1 MNGHP
6 DELAIA
12 AQLLGPRVRAD
23 VPIANLTTYR
33 VGGNAALMF
42 HVESLADLWH
52 VSMVL
57 TQCEIPVTVI
67 GRGSNVLV
75 SDDGFA
81 GLVLTLGDFANEV
94 SIPEERG
101 APGSVASVRF
111 GGGVALPVA
120 SRQSVAHGLTG
131 FEWAVGVPGSVGGA
145 VRMNAGG
152 HGSDMASNLSSVRL
166 FHLRKGIDCHV
177 PALDLGL
184 RFRGS
189 ALTDDHIV
197 LSADL
202 HLSWAGS
209 IEEGESRIAEIVR
222 WRREHQP
229 GGQNAGSVFVNP
241 DPGKVSVGEL
251 VDQLGLRGLRIGSAS
266 ISEKH
271 ANFIQ
276 ADEDGKAIDVVRL
289 MAEVKSRV
297 REAHGYELRS
307 EIRLLGFRLTGD
319 ERLDALLTSEA
330 DTDVATIRLEQA
342 IDRESVGT
350 RDQSIPV
357 EALESRLTGS
367 LSQSGVDPL
376 ALAELEEVFLGDQTG
391 EVTVQSNDDASGH
404 EQGASVVESIPP
416 ADQDVHESAS
426 PIEPESVVGTNTGAP
441 SRIVIV
447 DDDLRQ
453 STEIDFPQ
461 DLQSQT
467 VNVAPTSQRVIITD
481 DSVNEE
487 GELVSTLVDR
497 SKPSS
502 WRVLLRRLFKR
513 RATRNRRKTILYTVL
528 GLTGAFVFVLII
540 LASPLVAVSRVEI
553 EGVTYADQSLID
565 SVADSMKGTSVL
577 TVDTEAAQRRLE
589 SDPWI
594 GAVRIRTY
602 LPNRVVIEIRERQ
615 PAAWFL
621 GVDNRARVVDVE
633 GRVLAVVDGRPTD
646 YLWVEGTG
654 PNLVAGSIADPS
666 YRAAAQLALSLP
678 TELAPIVEK
687 LGVSGTGDVTMTL
700 TTGTLVNF
708 GQPVDMRNKLVNVVV
723 LVRRQDPN
731 KIPVYRCLGGNARCG
746 VDVRGH
752 FRDVR

>member
-1 MNGHP
+1 MNAHP
-6 DELAIA
+6 DELALA
-12 AQLLGPRVRAD
+12 AQLLGPRVHLD

-33 VGGNAALMF
+33 VGGNAALQF
-42 HVESLADLWH
+42 NVESLADLWH

-75 SDDGFA
+75 SDGGFS
-81 GLVLTLGDFANEV
+81 GLVLTLGNFANEV
-94 SIPEERG
+94 SLPAERG
-101 APGSVASVRF
+101 APGALASVRF

-131 FEWAVGVPGSVGGA
+131 FEWAVGVPGSIGGA

-152 HGSDMASNLSSVRL
+152 HGSDMASNLSAVRL
-166 FHLRKGIDCHV
+166 FHLRKGIDCQV
-177 PALDLGL
+177 QALDLGL

-202 HLSWAGS
+202 HLEWAES
-209 IEEGESRIAEIVR
+209 NDDGEARIAEIVR

-241 DPGKVSVGEL
+241 DPGKVSAGAL
-251 VDQLGLRGLRIGSAS
+251 IDQLGLRGLRVGTAS
-266 ISEKH
+266 ISDKH

-276 ADEDGKAIDVVRL
+276 ADENGRALDVVRL

-297 REAHGYELRS
+297 HETYGYELRS
-307 EIRLLGFRLTGD
+307 EIRLLGFSLTGE

-330 DTDVATIRLEQA
+330 DTNVATIRLEQA
-342 IDRESVGT
+342 IDRESAGT
-350 RDQSIPV
+350 TDSSIPV
-357 EALESRLTGS
+357 VALESKLTGS
-367 LSQSGVDPL
+367 RGQIGVDPL
-376 ALAELEEVFLGDQTG
+376 ALAELQEVFLGDQTG
-391 EVTVQSNDDASGH
+391 EVSIAPEGVAVARDEPSEAISTT
-404 EQGASVVESIPP
+404 EESIQSPFVEHTDVD
-416 ADQDVHESAS
+416 ADRA
-426 PIEPESVVGTNTGAP
+426 EPETVEAAS
-441 SRIVIV
+441 SRVVIV

-461 DLQSQT
+461 DLRSQT

-481 DSVNEE
+481 DLLNDE

-497 SKPSS
+497 REPSG
-502 WRVLLRRLFKR
+502 WRVVLQRVVQRRPV
-513 RATRNRRKTILYTVL
+513 RNRRKTILYSLL
-528 GLTGAFVFVLII
+528 GLVGSLVFVLIV

-553 EGVTYADQSLID
+553 EGVTYADQALIE
-565 SVADSMKGTSVL
+565 SVAESMKGTSVL
-577 TVDTEAAQRRLE
+577 TVDTDAAKRRLE

-594 GAVRIRTY
+594 AAVRIRTY
-602 LPNRVVIEIRERQ
+602 LPNRVVIEVRERR
-615 PAAWFL
+615 PAAWFV
-621 GVDNRARVVDVE
+621 GVDNRGRVIDVE
-633 GRVLAVVDGRPTD
+633 GRVLAVVDGRPTE

-678 TELAPIVEK
+678 AELEPIVEK
-687 LGVSGTGDVTMTL
+687 LGVAGTGEVTMTL

-731 KIPVYRCLGGNARCG
+731 KILSIDVSAGTPV
-746 VDVRGH
+746 VESM
-752 FRDVR
+752 

>member
-1 MNGHP
+1 MNAHR
-6 DELAIA
+6 DELALA
-12 AQLLGPRVRAD
+12 AQLLGPRVRTD

-33 VGGNAALMF
+33 VGGSAALSF

-75 SDDGFA
+75 SDGGFS

-94 SIPEERG
+94 ALPAERG
-101 APGSVASVRF
+101 APGDAAFVRF

-131 FEWAVGVPGSVGGA
+131 FEWAVGVPGSIGGA

-152 HGSDMASNLSSVRL
+152 HGSDMASNLSLVRL
-166 FHLRKGIDCHV
+166 FHLRKGIDCQV
-177 PALDLGL
+177 QALDLGL

-197 LSADL
+197 LSAEL
-202 HLSWAGS
+202 HLAWAES
-209 IEEGESRIAEIVR
+209 TDDGEARIAEIVR

-241 DPGKVSVGEL
+241 DPGKVSAGAL
-251 VDQLGLRGLRIGSAS
+251 IDQLGLRGLRVGTAC
-266 ISEKH
+266 ISDKH

-276 ADEDGKAIDVVRL
+276 ADEGGKALDVVRL
-289 MAEVKSRV
+289 MAEIKSRV
-297 REAHGYELRS
+297 REAYGYELRS
-307 EIRLLGFRLTGD
+307 EIRLLGFALTGD

-330 DTDVATIRLEQA
+330 DTNVATIRLEQA
-342 IDRESVGT
+342 IDRESAGT
-350 RDQSIPV
+350 TDSSIPV
-357 EALESRLTGS
+357 AALESQLTGS
-367 LSQSGVDPL
+367 RAQTGVDPL
-376 ALAELEEVFLGDQTG
+376 ALAELQEVFLGDQTG
-391 EVTVQSNDDASGH
+391 EVSISTDDRSATGREPSQSMATADESAASSAAEPSASAPEPVTGASG
-404 EQGASVVESIPP
+404 
-416 ADQDVHESAS
+416 
-426 PIEPESVVGTNTGAP
+426 
-441 SRIVIV
+441 RIVIV

-461 DLQSQT
+461 DSQSQT

-481 DSVNEE
+481 DSLDDD

-497 SKPSS
+497 RKPSG
-502 WRVLLRRLFKR
+502 WRLLLRRVVKR
-513 RATRNRRKTILYTVL
+513 RAVRNRRKTILYSTL
-528 GLTGAFVFVLII
+528 GVVGSLVFVLIV

-553 EGVTYADQSLID
+553 EGVTYADQALIE
-565 SVADSMKGTSVL
+565 SVAESMKGTSVL
-577 TVDTEAAQRRLE
+577 TLDTEAATRRLE

-602 LPNRVVIEIRERQ
+602 LPNRVVIEVRERR
-615 PAAWFL
+615 PAAWFV
-621 GVDNRARVVDVE
+621 GVDNRGRVIDVE
-633 GRVLAVVDGRPTD
+633 GRVLAVVDGRPTE

-678 TELAPIVEK
+678 AELEPIVEK
-687 LGVSGTGDVTMTL
+687 LGVAGSGEVTMTL

-731 KIPVYRCLGGNARCG
+731 KILSIDVSAGTPV
-746 VDVRGH
+746 VESK
-752 FRDVR
+752 

>member
-1 MNGHP
+1 MSAHL
-6 DELAIA
+6 DELALA
-12 AQLLGPRVRAD
+12 AQLLGPRVRLD

-33 VGGNAALMF
+33 VGGNAALQF

-75 SDDGFA
+75 SDRGFS
-81 GLVLTLGDFANEV
+81 GLLLTLGEFANEV
-94 SIPEERG
+94 SMPTTKGE
-101 APGSVASVRF
+101 PGESTLVRF

-131 FEWAVGVPGSVGGA
+131 FEWAVGVPGSIGGA

-152 HGSDMASNLSSVRL
+152 HGSDMASNLSAVRL
-166 FHLRKGIDCHV
+166 FHLRKGIDCQV
-177 PALDLGL
+177 QALDLGL

-197 LSADL
+197 LSAEL
-202 HLSWAGS
+202 HLEWAKS
-209 IEEGESRIAEIVR
+209 TEDGEARIAEIVR
-222 WRREHQP
+222 WRRENQP

-241 DPGKVSVGEL
+241 DPGKVSAGAL
-251 VDQLGLRGLRIGSAS
+251 IDQLGLRGLRVGTAC

-276 ADEDGKAIDVVRL
+276 ADENGQALDVVRL
-289 MAEVKSRV
+289 MAEVKKRV

-307 EIRLLGFRLTGD
+307 EIRLLGFGLTGD
-319 ERLDALLTSEA
+319 EQLDALLTSEA
-330 DTDVATIRLEQA
+330 DTNVATIRLEQA
-342 IDRESVGT
+342 IDRESAGT
-350 RDQSIPV
+350 KDSSIPV
-357 EALESRLTGS
+357 EALESRLSGS
-367 LSQSGVDPL
+367 LAQSGVDPL
-376 ALAELEEVFLGDQTG
+376 ALAELQEVFLGDQTG
-391 EVTVQSNDDASGH
+391 EVSIAASDRSSAEDEQSQGTSVSDGSVETFVEEPAS
-404 EQGASVVESIPP
+404 EDVSAEDPRATASS
-416 ADQDVHESAS
+416 
-426 PIEPESVVGTNTGAP
+426 G
-441 SRIVIV
+441 RIVIV

-453 STEIDFPQ
+453 STETDFPQ
-461 DLQSQT
+461 DVQSQS

-481 DSVNEE
+481 DSLEVD
-487 GELVSTLVDR
+487 GERVSTLVDR
-497 SKPSS
+497 RKPSS
-502 WRVLLRRLFKR
+502 WRALLGRLVKR
-513 RATRNRRKTILYTVL
+513 RTVRNRRKTILYSVL
-528 GLTGAFVFVLII
+528 GVTGSLVFVLIV

-553 EGVTYADQSLID
+553 EGVTYADQALID
-565 SVADSMKGTSVL
+565 SVAESMKGTSVL
-577 TVDTEAAQRRLE
+577 TVDTDAAKRRLE

-602 LPNRVVIEIRERQ
+602 LPNRVVIEVRERQ
-615 PAAWFL
+615 PAAWFV
-621 GVDNRARVVDVE
+621 GVDNRGRVIDVE
-633 GRVLAVVDGRPTD
+633 GRVLAVVDGRPTE

-678 TELAPIVEK
+678 SELTPIVEK
-687 LGVSGTGDVTMTL
+687 LGVSGSGDVTMTL

-731 KIPVYRCLGGNARCG
+731 KILSIDVSAGTPV
-746 VDVRGH
+746 VESM
-752 FRDVR
+752 

>member
-1 MNGHP
+1 MNAHS

-12 AQLLGPRVRAD
+12 AQLLGPRVRTD
-23 VPIANLTTYR
+23 VSIANLTTYR
-33 VGGNAALMF
+33 VGGNAALQF

-94 SIPEERG
+94 SMPTDKG
-101 APGSVASVRF
+101 APGTAASVRF

-120 SRQSVAHGLTG
+120 SRQSVANGLAG

-166 FHLRKGIDCHV
+166 FHLRKGIDCQV
-177 PALDLGL
+177 AALDLGL

-202 HLSWAGS
+202 RLTWAES
-209 IEEGESRIAEIVR
+209 AEEGDSRIAEIVR
-222 WRREHQP
+222 WRRENQP

-241 DPGKVSVGEL
+241 EPGKVSAGAL
-251 VDQLGLRGLRIGSAS
+251 IDQLGLRGLRIGTAS

-276 ADEDGKAIDVVRL
+276 ADEGGKAIDVVRL
-289 MAEVKSRV
+289 MAEVKLRV
-297 REAHGYELRS
+297 REAHGYQLRS
-307 EIRLLGFRLTGD
+307 EIRLLGFSLTGD

-342 IDRESVGT
+342 IDRESAGT
-350 RDQSIPV
+350 RDGSIPV
-357 EALESRLTGS
+357 EALESQLAGS
-367 LSQSGVDPL
+367 IAQSGVDPL
-376 ALAELEEVFLGDQTG
+376 ALAELQQVFLGDQTG
-391 EVTVQSNDDASGH
+391 EVSIPDDGD
-404 EQGASVVESIPP
+404 ASVVETDAEVAEAKHALDESVSEP
-416 ADQDVHESAS
+416 ADQLEDDSLVASNAVSGTGSSA
-426 PIEPESVVGTNTGAP
+426 
-441 SRIVIV
+441 RIVIV

-461 DLQSQT
+461 DLQAQS

-481 DSVNEE
+481 DSLNEE

-497 SKPSS
+497 STPSS
-502 WRVLLRRLFKR
+502 WRMLLRRVVKR
-513 RATRNRRKTILYTVL
+513 PAVRNRRKTVLYSAL
-528 GLTGAFVFVLII
+528 GLAGSLMFVLIV

-553 EGVTYADQSLID
+553 EGVTYADKALID
-565 SVADSMKGTSVL
+565 SVAESMKGTSVL
-577 TVDTEAAQRRLE
+577 TVDTDAAQRRLE

-615 PAAWFL
+615 PAAWFV
-621 GVDNRARVVDVE
+621 GVDNRARVIDVE
-633 GRVLAVVDGRPTD
+633 GRVLAVVDGRPTR

-654 PNLVAGSIADPS
+654 PNLVSGSIADPS

-678 TELAPIVEK
+678 AELEPIVEK
-687 LGVSGTGDVTMTL
+687 LGVSGAGDVVMTL

-731 KIPVYRCLGGNARCG
+731 KILSIDVSAGTPVVESN
-746 VDVRGH
+746 
-752 FRDVR
+752 

>member
-6 DELAIA
+6 DELSIA
-12 AQLLGPRVRAD
+12 AQLLGPRVRAN

-33 VGGNAALMF
+33 VGGNAALQF

-75 SDDGFA
+75 SDEGFA

-94 SIPEERG
+94 MMPTEKGEPRT
-101 APGSVASVRF
+101 AASVRF

-120 SRQSVAHGLTG
+120 SRQSVAHHLTG
-131 FEWAVGVPGSVGGA
+131 FEWAVGVPGSIGGA

-152 HGSDMASNLSSVRL
+152 HGSDMASNLTSVRL
-166 FHLRKGIDCHV
+166 FHLRKGIDCQV
-177 PALDLGL
+177 SALDLGL

-202 HLSWAGS
+202 HLAWADS
-209 IEEGESRIAEIVR
+209 AEEGESRIAEIVR
-222 WRREHQP
+222 WRRENQP

-241 DPGKVSVGEL
+241 DPGKVSAGAL
-251 VDQLGLRGLRIGSAS
+251 IDQLGLRGLRIGSAS

-276 ADEDGKAIDVVRL
+276 ADEGGKAIDVVRL
-289 MAEVKSRV
+289 MAEVKARV
-297 REAHGYELRS
+297 HEAHGYELRS
-307 EIRLLGFRLTGD
+307 EIRLLGFSLTGD
-319 ERLDALLTSEA
+319 DRLDALLTSEA

-342 IDRESVGT
+342 IDRESAGT

-357 EALESRLTGS
+357 EALESRLAGS
-367 LSQSGVDPL
+367 IAQSGVDPL
-376 ALAELEEVFLGDQTG
+376 ALAELQEVFLGDQTG
-391 EVTVQSNDDASGH
+391 EVSMPDDDVSAVEPSSPLADSEHVIDDQETDLASQVADESPTTSSTSPENVSN
-404 EQGASVVESIPP
+404 
-416 ADQDVHESAS
+416 
-426 PIEPESVVGTNTGAP
+426 
-441 SRIVIV
+441 SRVVIV

-453 STEIDFPQ
+453 SSEIDFPQ
-461 DLQSQT
+461 DLQSQS

-481 DSVNEE
+481 DSLSEE

-497 SKPSS
+497 STPST
-502 WRVLLRRLFKR
+502 WRVFLRRLVKR
-513 RATRNRRKTILYTVL
+513 RSVRNRRKTILYSLL
-528 GLTGAFVFVLII
+528 GLAGSLVFVLIV

-553 EGVTYADQSLID
+553 EGVTYADKALID
-565 SVADSMKGTSVL
+565 SVAESMKGTSVL
-577 TVDTEAAQRRLE
+577 TVDTDAARRRLE

-615 PAAWFL
+615 PAAWFV
-621 GVDNRARVVDVE
+621 GVDNRARVIDVE
-633 GRVLAVVDGRPTD
+633 GRVLAVVDGRPTE

-678 TELAPIVEK
+678 AELEPIVEK
-687 LGVSGTGDVTMTL
+687 LGVSGAGDVTMTL

-731 KIPVYRCLGGNARCG
+731 KILSIDVSAGTPVVESN
-746 VDVRGH
+746 
-752 FRDVR
+752 

>member
-6 DELAIA
+6 DELSIA
-12 AQLLGPRVRAD
+12 AQLLGPRVRAN

-33 VGGNAALMF
+33 VGGNAALQF
-42 HVESLADLWH
+42 HVESLADLRH

-75 SDDGFA
+75 SDEGFA

-94 SIPEERG
+94 MMPTEKGE
-101 APGSVASVRF
+101 PGTAASVRF

-120 SRQSVAHGLTG
+120 SRQSVVHHLSG
-131 FEWAVGVPGSVGGA
+131 FEWAVGVPGSIGGA

-152 HGSDMASNLSSVRL
+152 HGSDMASNLTSVRL
-166 FHLRKGIDCHV
+166 FHLRKGIDCQV
-177 PALDLGL
+177 SALDLGL

-202 HLSWAGS
+202 HLAWADS
-209 IEEGESRIAEIVR
+209 TEEGESRIAEIVR
-222 WRREHQP
+222 WRRENQP

-241 DPGKVSVGEL
+241 DPGKVSAGAL
-251 VDQLGLRGLRIGSAS
+251 IDQLGLRGLRIGSAS

-276 ADEDGKAIDVVRL
+276 ADEGGKAIDVVRL
-289 MAEVKSRV
+289 MAEVKARV
-297 REAHGYELRS
+297 HEAHGYELRS
-307 EIRLLGFRLTGD
+307 EIRLLGFPLTGD
-319 ERLDALLTSEA
+319 DRLDALLTSEA

-342 IDRESVGT
+342 IDRESAGT

-357 EALESRLTGS
+357 EALESRLAGS
-367 LSQSGVDPL
+367 IAQSGVDPL
-376 ALAELEEVFLGDQTG
+376 ALAELQEVFLGDQTG
-391 EVTVQSNDDASGH
+391 EVSMPDDDVSAVEPSSPLTDSGH
-404 EQGASVVESIPP
+404 VIDDPETDMASQIPDESPTTL
-416 ADQDVHESAS
+416 STS
-426 PIEPESVVGTNTGAP
+426 PESGSN
-441 SRIVIV
+441 SRVVIV

-453 STEIDFPQ
+453 SSEIDFPQ
-461 DLQSQT
+461 DLQSQS

-481 DSVNEE
+481 DSLSEE

-497 SKPSS
+497 STPST
-502 WRVLLRRLFKR
+502 WRVFFRRLVKR
-513 RATRNRRKTILYTVL
+513 RSERNRRKTILYSLL
-528 GLTGAFVFVLII
+528 GLAGSLVFVLIV

-553 EGVTYADQSLID
+553 EGVTYADKALID
-565 SVADSMKGTSVL
+565 SVAESMKGTSVL
-577 TVDTEAAQRRLE
+577 TVDTDAARRRLE

-615 PAAWFL
+615 PAAWFV
-621 GVDNRARVVDVE
+621 GVDNRARVIDVE
-633 GRVLAVVDGRPTD
+633 GRVLAVVDGRPTE

-678 TELAPIVEK
+678 AELEPIVEK
-687 LGVSGTGDVTMTL
+687 LGVSGAGDVTMTL

-731 KIPVYRCLGGNARCG
+731 KILSIDVSAGTPVVESN
-746 VDVRGH
+746 
-752 FRDVR
+752 

>member
-1 MNGHP
+1 MNG
-6 DELAIA
+6 EEFSIA
-12 AQLLGPRVRAD
+12 AQLLGPRVRTD

-33 VGGNAALMF
+33 VGGNAALQF

-94 SIPEERG
+94 TMPSEKGE
-101 APGSVASVRF
+101 PGSPASVRF

-120 SRQSVAHGLTG
+120 SRQSVAHGLSG
-131 FEWAVGVPGSVGGA
+131 FEWAVGVPGSIGGA

-152 HGSDMASNLSSVRL
+152 HGSDMASNLSLVRL
-166 FHLRKGIDCHV
+166 FHLRKGIDCQV
-177 PALDLGL
+177 AALDLGL

-202 HLSWAGS
+202 RLTWAES
-209 IEEGESRIAEIVR
+209 SEEGESRIAEIVR
-222 WRREHQP
+222 WRRENQP

-241 DPGKVSVGEL
+241 DPGKVSAGAL
-251 VDQLGLRGLRIGSAS
+251 IDQLGLRGLRIGTAS

-276 ADEDGKAIDVVRL
+276 ADEGGKAIDVVRL

-307 EIRLLGFRLTGD
+307 EIRLLGFPLTGD

-342 IDRESVGT
+342 IDRESAGT
-350 RDQSIPV
+350 RDTSIPV
-357 EALESRLTGS
+357 EALESRLAGS
-367 LSQSGVDPL
+367 NAQSGVDPL
-376 ALAELEEVFLGDQTG
+376 ALAELQQVFLGDQTG
-391 EVTVQSNDDASGH
+391 EVSLPEEDDVSVI
-404 EQGASVVESIPP
+404 ESSVVP
-416 ADQDVHESAS
+416 ADSEIEMTTQVEDDSLPASSTVPSIESS
-426 PIEPESVVGTNTGAP
+426 

-453 STEIDFPQ
+453 SSEIDFPQ
-461 DLQSQT
+461 DLGSQS

-481 DSVNEE
+481 DSLNEE

-497 SKPSS
+497 STPSG
-502 WRVLLRRLFKR
+502 WRVLLGRLVKR
-513 RATRNRRKTILYTVL
+513 RAVRNRRKTLLYSLL
-528 GLTGAFVFVLII
+528 GVAGTLVFVLIV

-553 EGVTYADQSLID
+553 EGVTYADKALID
-565 SVADSMKGTSVL
+565 SVAESMKGTSVL
-577 TVDTEAAQRRLE
+577 TVDTDAARRRLE

-615 PAAWFL
+615 PAAWFV
-621 GVDNRARVVDVE
+621 GVDNRARVIDVE
-633 GRVLAVVDGRPTD
+633 GRVLAVVDGRPTE

-654 PNLVAGSIADPS
+654 PNLVSGSIADPS

-678 TELAPIVEK
+678 AELAPIVEK
-687 LGVSGTGDVTMTL
+687 LGVSGAGDVTMTL

-731 KIPVYRCLGGNARCG
+731 KILSIDVSAGTPV
-746 VDVRGH
+746 VESM
-752 FRDVR
+752 

>member
-1 MNGHP
+1 MSTHL
-6 DELAIA
+6 DELALA
-12 AQLLGPRVRAD
+12 AQLLGPRVRLD

-33 VGGNAALMF
+33 VGGNAALQF

-57 TQCEIPVTVI
+57 TQCEIPVAVI

-75 SDDGFA
+75 SDRGFS
-81 GLVLTLGDFANEV
+81 GLLLTLGDFANEV
-94 SIPEERG
+94 SMPTTKGE
-101 APGSVASVRF
+101 PGESALVRF

-131 FEWAVGVPGSVGGA
+131 FEWAVGVPGSIGGA

-152 HGSDMASNLSSVRL
+152 HGSDMASNLSAVRL
-166 FHLRKGIDCHV
+166 FHLRKGIDCQV
-177 PALDLGL
+177 QALDLGL

-197 LSADL
+197 LSAEL
-202 HLSWAGS
+202 HLEWAKS
-209 IEEGESRIAEIVR
+209 TEDGEARIAEIVR
-222 WRREHQP
+222 WRRENQP

-241 DPGKVSVGEL
+241 DPGKVSAGAL
-251 VDQLGLRGLRIGSAS
+251 IDQLGLRGLRVGTAC

-276 ADEDGKAIDVVRL
+276 ADENGQALDVVRL
-289 MAEVKSRV
+289 MAEVKKRV

-307 EIRLLGFRLTGD
+307 EIRLLGFGLTGD
-319 ERLDALLTSEA
+319 EHLDALLTSEA
-330 DTDVATIRLEQA
+330 DTNVATIRLEQA
-342 IDRESVGT
+342 IDRESAGT
-350 RDQSIPV
+350 KDSSIPV
-357 EALESRLTGS
+357 EALESRLSGS
-367 LSQSGVDPL
+367 LAQTGVDPL
-376 ALAELEEVFLGDQTG
+376 ALAELQEVFLGDQTG
-391 EVTVQSNDDASGH
+391 EVSIAVSDRSSAGGEPS
-404 EQGASVVESIPP
+404 QGTSVS
-416 ADQDVHESAS
+416 D
-426 PIEPESVVGTNTGAP
+426 ESVETFVEEPAAEDVSAEDPRVTASSG
-441 SRIVIV
+441 RIVIV

-453 STEIDFPQ
+453 STETDFPQ
-461 DLQSQT
+461 DVQSQS

-481 DSVNEE
+481 DSLDVD

-497 SKPSS
+497 RKQSS
-502 WRVLLRRLFKR
+502 WRALLGRLVKR
-513 RATRNRRKTILYTVL
+513 RTVRNRRKTILYSVL
-528 GLTGAFVFVLII
+528 GLTGSLVFVLIV

-553 EGVTYADQSLID
+553 EGVTYADQALID
-565 SVADSMKGTSVL
+565 SVAESMKGTSVL
-577 TVDTEAAQRRLE
+577 TVDTDAAKRRLE

-602 LPNRVVIEIRERQ
+602 LPNRVVIEVRERQ
-615 PAAWFL
+615 PAAWFV
-621 GVDNRARVVDVE
+621 GVDNRGRVIDVE
-633 GRVLAVVDGRPTD
+633 GRVLAVVDGRPTE

-678 TELAPIVEK
+678 AELSPIVEK
-687 LGVSGTGDVTMTL
+687 LGVSGSGDVTMTL

-731 KIPVYRCLGGNARCG
+731 KILSIDVSAGTPV
-746 VDVRGH
+746 VESM
-752 FRDVR
+752 

>member
-6 DELAIA
+6 DELSIA
-12 AQLLGPRVRAD
+12 AQLLGPRVRAN

-33 VGGNAALMF
+33 VGGKAALQF
-42 HVESLADLWH
+42 HIESLADLWH

-75 SDDGFA
+75 SDEGFA

-94 SIPEERG
+94 MMPTEKGE
-101 APGSVASVRF
+101 PGTAASVRF

-120 SRQSVAHGLTG
+120 SRQSVAHHLTG
-131 FEWAVGVPGSVGGA
+131 FEWAVGVPGSIGGA

-152 HGSDMASNLSSVRL
+152 HGSDMASNLTSVRL
-166 FHLRKGIDCHV
+166 FHLRKGIDCQV
-177 PALDLGL
+177 SALDLGL

-202 HLSWAGS
+202 HLAWAES
-209 IEEGESRIAEIVR
+209 TEEGESRIAEIVR
-222 WRREHQP
+222 WRRENQP

-241 DPGKVSVGEL
+241 DPGKVSAGAL
-251 VDQLGLRGLRIGSAS
+251 IDQLVLRGLRIGSAS

-276 ADEDGKAIDVVRL
+276 ADEGGKAIDVVRL
-289 MAEVKSRV
+289 MAEVKARV
-297 REAHGYELRS
+297 HEAHGYELRS
-307 EIRLLGFRLTGD
+307 EIRLLGFPLTGD
-319 ERLDALLTSEA
+319 DRLDALLTSEA

-342 IDRESVGT
+342 IDRESAGT

-357 EALESRLTGS
+357 EALESRLAGS
-367 LSQSGVDPL
+367 IAQSGVDPL
-376 ALAELEEVFLGDQTG
+376 ALAELQEVFLGDQTG
-391 EVTVQSNDDASGH
+391 EVSMPDDDVSAVEPSSPLTDSEHVIDDPETDMAS
-404 EQGASVVESIPP
+404 QIPDESPTTL
-416 ADQDVHESAS
+416 STS
-426 PIEPESVVGTNTGAP
+426 PESGSN
-441 SRIVIV
+441 SRVVIV

-453 STEIDFPQ
+453 SSEIDFPQ
-461 DLQSQT
+461 DLQSQS

-481 DSVNEE
+481 DSLSEE

-497 SKPSS
+497 STPSS
-502 WRVLLRRLFKR
+502 WRVFLRRLVKR
-513 RATRNRRKTILYTVL
+513 RSVRNRRKTILYSLL
-528 GLTGAFVFVLII
+528 GLAGSLVFVLIV

-553 EGVTYADQSLID
+553 EGVTYADKALID
-565 SVADSMKGTSVL
+565 SVAESMKGTSVL
-577 TVDTEAAQRRLE
+577 TVDTDAARRRLE

-615 PAAWFL
+615 PAAWFV
-621 GVDNRARVVDVE
+621 GVDNRARVIDVE
-633 GRVLAVVDGRPTD
+633 GRVLAVVDGRPTE

-678 TELAPIVEK
+678 AELEPIVEK
-687 LGVSGTGDVTMTL
+687 LGVSGAGDVTMTL

-731 KIPVYRCLGGNARCG
+731 KILSIDVSAGTPVVESN
-746 VDVRGH
+746 
-752 FRDVR
+752 

>member
-1 MNGHP
+1 MSTHL
-6 DELAIA
+6 DELALA
-12 AQLLGPRVRAD
+12 AQLLGPRVRLD

-33 VGGNAALMF
+33 VGGNAALQF

-57 TQCEIPVTVI
+57 TQCEIPVAVI

-75 SDDGFA
+75 SDRGFS
-81 GLVLTLGDFANEV
+81 GLLLTLGEFANEV
-94 SIPEERG
+94 SMPTTKGE
-101 APGSVASVRF
+101 PGESALVRF

-131 FEWAVGVPGSVGGA
+131 FEWAVGVPGSIGGA

-152 HGSDMASNLSSVRL
+152 HGSDMASNLSAVRL
-166 FHLRKGIDCHV
+166 FHLRKGIDCQV
-177 PALDLGL
+177 QALDLGL

-197 LSADL
+197 LSAEL
-202 HLSWAGS
+202 HLEWAKS
-209 IEEGESRIAEIVR
+209 TEDGEARIAEIVR
-222 WRREHQP
+222 WRRENQP

-241 DPGKVSVGEL
+241 DPGKVSAGAL
-251 VDQLGLRGLRIGSAS
+251 IDQLGLRGLRVGTAC

-276 ADEDGKAIDVVRL
+276 ADENGQAFDVVRL
-289 MAEVKSRV
+289 MAEVKKRV

-307 EIRLLGFRLTGD
+307 EIRLLGFGLTGD
-319 ERLDALLTSEA
+319 DHLDALLTSEA
-330 DTDVATIRLEQA
+330 DTNVATIRLEQA
-342 IDRESVGT
+342 IDRESAGT
-350 RDQSIPV
+350 KDSSIPV
-357 EALESRLTGS
+357 EALESRLSGS
-367 LSQSGVDPL
+367 LAQTGVDPL
-376 ALAELEEVFLGDQTG
+376 VLAELQEVFLGDQTG
-391 EVTVQSNDDASGH
+391 EVSIAESDRSSAGDEPSQGTSVSDGSVETFLEEPAAEGTSPEDPRVAAAS
-404 EQGASVVESIPP
+404 A
-416 ADQDVHESAS
+416 
-426 PIEPESVVGTNTGAP
+426 
-441 SRIVIV
+441 RIVIV

-453 STEIDFPQ
+453 STETDFPQ
-461 DLQSQT
+461 DVQSQS

-481 DSVNEE
+481 DSLDVD

-497 SKPSS
+497 RKQSS
-502 WRVLLRRLFKR
+502 WRALLGRIFKR
-513 RATRNRRKTILYTVL
+513 RTVRNRRKTILYSVL
-528 GLTGAFVFVLII
+528 GLTGSLVFVLIV

-553 EGVTYADQSLID
+553 EGVTYADQALID
-565 SVADSMKGTSVL
+565 SVAESMKGTSVL
-577 TVDTEAAQRRLE
+577 TVDTDAAKRRLE

-602 LPNRVVIEIRERQ
+602 LPNRVVIEVRERQ
-615 PAAWFL
+615 PAAWFV
-621 GVDNRARVVDVE
+621 GVDNRGRVIDVE
-633 GRVLAVVDGRPTD
+633 GRVLAVVDGRPTE

-678 TELAPIVEK
+678 AELTPIVEK
-687 LGVSGTGDVTMTL
+687 LGVSGSGEVTMTL

-731 KIPVYRCLGGNARCG
+731 KILSIDVSAGTPV
-746 VDVRGH
+746 VESM
-752 FRDVR
+752 

>member
-6 DELAIA
+6 DELSIA
-12 AQLLGPRVRAD
+12 AQLLGPRVRAN

-33 VGGNAALMF
+33 VGGNAALQF

-75 SDDGFA
+75 SDEGFA

-94 SIPEERG
+94 MMPTEKGE
-101 APGSVASVRF
+101 PGTAASVRF

-120 SRQSVAHGLTG
+120 SRQSVAHHLTG
-131 FEWAVGVPGSVGGA
+131 FEWAVGVPGSIGGA

-152 HGSDMASNLSSVRL
+152 HGSDMASNLTSVRL
-166 FHLRKGIDCHV
+166 FHLRKGIDCQV
-177 PALDLGL
+177 SALDLGL

-202 HLSWAGS
+202 HLAWADS
-209 IEEGESRIAEIVR
+209 AEEGESRIAEIVR
-222 WRREHQP
+222 WRRENQP

-241 DPGKVSVGEL
+241 DPGKVSAGAL
-251 VDQLGLRGLRIGSAS
+251 IDQLGLRGLRIGSAS

-276 ADEDGKAIDVVRL
+276 ADEGGKAIDVVRL
-289 MAEVKSRV
+289 MAEVKARV
-297 REAHGYELRS
+297 HEAHGYELRS
-307 EIRLLGFRLTGD
+307 EIRLLGFPLTGD
-319 ERLDALLTSEA
+319 DRLNALLTSEA

-342 IDRESVGT
+342 IDRESAGT

-357 EALESRLTGS
+357 EALESRLAGS
-367 LSQSGVDPL
+367 IAQSGVDPL
-376 ALAELEEVFLGDQTG
+376 ALAELQEVFLGDQTG
-391 EVTVQSNDDASGH
+391 EVSLPDDDVSAVEPSSPLADSGH
-404 EQGASVVESIPP
+404 VIDDQETDMASQVADESPTTSST
-416 ADQDVHESAS
+416 A
-426 PIEPESVVGTNTGAP
+426 PESGLN
-441 SRIVIV
+441 SRVVIV

-461 DLQSQT
+461 DLQSQS

-481 DSVNEE
+481 DSLSEE
-487 GELVSTLVDR
+487 GDLVSTLVDR
-497 SKPSS
+497 STPST
-502 WRVLLRRLFKR
+502 WRVFLRRLVKR
-513 RATRNRRKTILYTVL
+513 RSVRNRRKTILYSLL
-528 GLTGAFVFVLII
+528 GLAGSLVFVLIV
-540 LASPLVAVSRVEI
+540 LASPLVAVSRVGI
-553 EGVTYADQSLID
+553 EGVTYADKALID
-565 SVADSMKGTSVL
+565 SVAESMKGTSVL
-577 TVDTEAAQRRLE
+577 TVDTDAARRRLE

-615 PAAWFL
+615 PAAWFV
-621 GVDNRARVVDVE
+621 GVDNRARVIDVE
-633 GRVLAVVDGRPTD
+633 GRVLAVVDGRPTE

-678 TELAPIVEK
+678 VELEPIVEK
-687 LGVSGTGDVTMTL
+687 LGVLGAGEVTMTL

-731 KIPVYRCLGGNARCG
+731 KILSIDVSAGTPV
-746 VDVRGH
+746 VESM
-752 FRDVR
+752 

>member
-1 MNGHP
+1 MNAHP
-6 DELAIA
+6 DELALA

-33 VGGNAALMF
+33 VGGNAALSF

-57 TQCEIPVTVI
+57 TQCDIPVTVI

-75 SDDGFA
+75 SDGGFS

-94 SIPEERG
+94 TLPTERG
-101 APGSVASVRF
+101 APGETASARF

-131 FEWAVGVPGSVGGA
+131 FEWAVGVPGSIGGA

-152 HGSDMASNLSSVRL
+152 HGSDMASNLSAVRL

-177 PALDLGL
+177 QALDLGL

-197 LSADL
+197 LSAEL
-202 HLSWAGS
+202 HLAWAESTG
-209 IEEGESRIAEIVR
+209 EGEARITEIVR

-241 DPGKVSVGEL
+241 DPGKVSAGAL
-251 VDQLGLRGLRIGSAS
+251 IDQLGLRGLRVGTAC
-266 ISEKH
+266 ISDKH

-276 ADEDGKAIDVVRL
+276 ADEGGKAIDVVRL
-289 MAEVKSRV
+289 MAEIKSRV
-297 REAHGYELRS
+297 REAYGYDLRS
-307 EIRLLGFRLTGD
+307 EIRLLGFELTGD

-330 DTDVATIRLEQA
+330 DTNVATIRLEQA
-342 IDRESVGT
+342 IDRESAGT
-350 RDQSIPV
+350 TDSSIPV
-357 EALESRLTGS
+357 AALESQLTGS
-367 LSQSGVDPL
+367 QAQAGVDPL
-376 ALAELEEVFLGDQTG
+376 ALAELREVFLGDQTG
-391 EVTVQSNDDASGH
+391 EVSISTDDRSAPGREPSQATVVADGSVAPSDAEPSTAGPIDGAGASGR
-404 EQGASVVESIPP
+404 V
-416 ADQDVHESAS
+416 
-426 PIEPESVVGTNTGAP
+426 
-441 SRIVIV
+441 VIV

-461 DLQSQT
+461 DSQSQT

-481 DSVNEE
+481 DLVDEG

-497 SKPSS
+497 RKPSG
-502 WRVLLRRLFKR
+502 WRLLLRRVVKR
-513 RATRNRRKTILYTVL
+513 RAVRNRRKTILYSML
-528 GLTGAFVFVLII
+528 GLVGSLVFVLIV

-553 EGVTYADQSLID
+553 EGVTYADQALIE
-565 SVADSMKGTSVL
+565 SVAESMKGTSVL

-602 LPNRVVIEIRERQ
+602 LPNRVVIEVRERR
-615 PAAWFL
+615 PAAWFV
-621 GVDNRARVVDVE
+621 GVDNRGRVIDVE
-633 GRVLAVVDGRPTD
+633 GRVLAVVDGRPTE

-678 TELAPIVEK
+678 AELEPIVEK
-687 LGVSGTGDVTMTL
+687 LGVSGAGDVTMTL

-731 KIPVYRCLGGNARCG
+731 KILSIDVSAGTPV
-746 VDVRGH
+746 VESK
-752 FRDVR
+752 

>member
-6 DELAIA
+6 DELSIA
-12 AQLLGPRVRAD
+12 AQLLGPRVRAN

-33 VGGNAALMF
+33 VGGNAALQF

-75 SDDGFA
+75 SDEGFA

-94 SIPEERG
+94 TMPTERG
-101 APGSVASVRF
+101 ALGTTASVRF

-120 SRQSVAHGLTG
+120 SRQSVAHHLTG
-131 FEWAVGVPGSVGGA
+131 FEWAVGVPGSIGGA

-152 HGSDMASNLSSVRL
+152 HGSDMASNLTSVRL
-166 FHLRKGIDCHV
+166 FHLRKGIDCQV
-177 PALDLGL
+177 SALDLGL

-202 HLSWAGS
+202 HLAWAES
-209 IEEGESRIAEIVR
+209 TEEGESRIAEIVR
-222 WRREHQP
+222 WRRENQP

-241 DPGKVSVGEL
+241 DPGKVSAGAL
-251 VDQLGLRGLRIGSAS
+251 IDQLGLRGLRIGSAS

-276 ADEDGKAIDVVRL
+276 ADEGGKAIDVVRL
-289 MAEVKSRV
+289 MAEVKARV
-297 REAHGYELRS
+297 HEAHGYELRS
-307 EIRLLGFRLTGD
+307 EIRLLGFPLTGD
-319 ERLDALLTSEA
+319 DRLNALLTSEA

-342 IDRESVGT
+342 IDRESAGT

-357 EALESRLTGS
+357 EALESRLAGS
-367 LSQSGVDPL
+367 IAQSGVDPL
-376 ALAELEEVFLGDQTG
+376 ALAELQEVFLGDQTG
-391 EVTVQSNDDASGH
+391 EVSLPDDDVSAVEPSSPLADSGH
-404 EQGASVVESIPP
+404 VIDDQETDMASQVADESPTTSST
-416 ADQDVHESAS
+416 A
-426 PIEPESVVGTNTGAP
+426 PESGLN
-441 SRIVIV
+441 SRVVIV

-461 DLQSQT
+461 DLQSQS

-481 DSVNEE
+481 DSLSEE

-497 SKPSS
+497 STPST
-502 WRVLLRRLFKR
+502 WRVFLRRLVKR
-513 RATRNRRKTILYTVL
+513 RSVRNRRKTILYSLL
-528 GLTGAFVFVLII
+528 GLAGSLVFVLIV

-553 EGVTYADQSLID
+553 EGVTYADKALID
-565 SVADSMKGTSVL
+565 SVAESMKGTSVL
-577 TVDTEAAQRRLE
+577 TVDTDAARRRLE

-615 PAAWFL
+615 PAAWFV
-621 GVDNRARVVDVE
+621 GVDNRARVIDVE
-633 GRVLAVVDGRPTD
+633 GRVLAVVDGRPTE

-678 TELAPIVEK
+678 AELEPIVEK
-687 LGVSGTGDVTMTL
+687 LGVSGAGDVTMTL

-731 KIPVYRCLGGNARCG
+731 KILSIDVSAGTPVVESN
-746 VDVRGH
+746 
-752 FRDVR
+752 

>member
-1 MNGHP
+1 MNAHL
-6 DELAIA
+6 DELALA
-12 AQLLGPRVRAD
+12 AQLLGPRVRLD

-33 VGGNAALMF
+33 VGGNAALQF

-75 SDDGFA
+75 SDRGFS

-94 SIPEERG
+94 SMPTKKGEPDES
-101 APGSVASVRF
+101 ALVRF

-131 FEWAVGVPGSVGGA
+131 FEWAVGVPGSIGGA

-152 HGSDMASNLSSVRL
+152 HGSDMASNLSVVRL
-166 FHLRKGIDCHV
+166 FHLRKGIDCQV
-177 PALDLGL
+177 QALDLGL

-197 LSADL
+197 LSAEL
-202 HLSWAGS
+202 RLAWARS
-209 IEEGESRIAEIVR
+209 TEEGEARIAEIVR
-222 WRREHQP
+222 WRRENQP

-241 DPGKVSVGEL
+241 EPGKVSAGAL
-251 VDQLGLRGLRIGSAS
+251 IDQLGLRGLRVGTAC

-276 ADEDGKAIDVVRL
+276 ADEDGKALDVVRL
-289 MAEVKSRV
+289 MAEVKKRV
-297 REAHGYELRS
+297 REDHGYELRS
-307 EIRLLGFRLTGD
+307 EIRLLGFGLTGD
-319 ERLDALLTSEA
+319 EQLDALLTSEA
-330 DTDVATIRLEQA
+330 DTNVATIRLEQA
-342 IDRESVGT
+342 IDRESAGT
-350 RDQSIPV
+350 KDSSIPV
-357 EALESRLTGS
+357 EALESRLSGALAQT
-367 LSQSGVDPL
+367 GVDPL
-376 ALAELEEVFLGDQTG
+376 ALAELQEVFLGDQTG
-391 EVTVQSNDDASGH
+391 EVSIATPDRSAAGDEPRQATSISDESAETSAGATSTEETSTEDPRGAAASG
-404 EQGASVVESIPP
+404 
-416 ADQDVHESAS
+416 
-426 PIEPESVVGTNTGAP
+426 
-441 SRIVIV
+441 RIVIV

-453 STEIDFPQ
+453 STETDFPQ
-461 DLQSQT
+461 DLQSQS

-481 DSVNEE
+481 DSLDDD

-497 SKPSS
+497 RKQSP
-502 WRVLLRRLFKR
+502 WRVLLGRLVKR
-513 RATRNRRKTILYTVL
+513 PTIRNRRKTILYTVL
-528 GLTGAFVFVLII
+528 GVTGSLVFVLIV

-553 EGVTYADQSLID
+553 EGVTYADQALID
-565 SVADSMKGTSVL
+565 SVAESMKGTSVL
-577 TVDTEAAQRRLE
+577 TVDTDAAKRRLE

-602 LPNRVVIEIRERQ
+602 LPNRVVIEVRERQ
-615 PAAWFL
+615 PAAWFV
-621 GVDNRARVVDVE
+621 GVDNRGRVIDVE
-633 GRVLAVVDGRPTD
+633 GRVLAVVDGRPTE

-678 TELAPIVEK
+678 AELAPIVEK
-687 LGVSGTGDVTMTL
+687 LGVSGSGEVTMTL

-723 LVRRQDPN
+723 LIRRQDPN
-731 KIPVYRCLGGNARCG
+731 KILSIDVSAGTPV
-746 VDVRGH
+746 VESM
-752 FRDVR
+752 

>member
-6 DELAIA
+6 DELSIA
-12 AQLLGPRVRAD
+12 AQLLGPRVRAN

-33 VGGNAALMF
+33 VGGNAALQF

-75 SDDGFA
+75 SDEGFA

-94 SIPEERG
+94 MMPTDKGE
-101 APGSVASVRF
+101 PGTAASVRF

-120 SRQSVAHGLTG
+120 SRQSVAHHLTG
-131 FEWAVGVPGSVGGA
+131 FEWAVGVPGSIGGA

-152 HGSDMASNLSSVRL
+152 HGSDMASNLTSVRL
-166 FHLRKGIDCHV
+166 FHLRKGIDCQV
-177 PALDLGL
+177 SALDLGL

-202 HLSWAGS
+202 HLAWAES
-209 IEEGESRIAEIVR
+209 TAEGESRIAEIVR
-222 WRREHQP
+222 WRRENQP

-241 DPGKVSVGEL
+241 DPGKVSAGAL
-251 VDQLGLRGLRIGSAS
+251 IDQLGLRGLRIGSAS

-276 ADEDGKAIDVVRL
+276 ADEGGKSIDVVRL
-289 MAEVKSRV
+289 MAEVKARV
-297 REAHGYELRS
+297 HEAHGYELRS
-307 EIRLLGFRLTGD
+307 EIRLLGFSLTGD
-319 ERLDALLTSEA
+319 DRLDALLTSEA

-342 IDRESVGT
+342 IDRESAGT

-357 EALESRLTGS
+357 EALESRLAGS
-367 LSQSGVDPL
+367 IAQSGVDPL
-376 ALAELEEVFLGDQTG
+376 ALAELQEVFLGDQTG
-391 EVTVQSNDDASGH
+391 EVSMPDDDVSAVEPSSPLADSRHVIDDQEIDMASQVADESPTSSSTPPDSGSN
-404 EQGASVVESIPP
+404 
-416 ADQDVHESAS
+416 
-426 PIEPESVVGTNTGAP
+426 
-441 SRIVIV
+441 SRVVIV

-453 STEIDFPQ
+453 TSEIDFPQ
-461 DLQSQT
+461 DLQSQS

-481 DSVNEE
+481 DSLSEE

-497 SKPSS
+497 STPSS
-502 WRVLLRRLFKR
+502 WRVFLRRLVKR
-513 RATRNRRKTILYTVL
+513 RSVRNRRKTILYSLL
-528 GLTGAFVFVLII
+528 GLAGSLVFVLIV

-553 EGVTYADQSLID
+553 EGVTYADKALID
-565 SVADSMKGTSVL
+565 SVAESMKGTSVL
-577 TVDTEAAQRRLE
+577 TVDTDAARRRLE

-615 PAAWFL
+615 PAAWFV
-621 GVDNRARVVDVE
+621 GVDNRARVIDVE
-633 GRVLAVVDGRPTD
+633 GRVLAVVDGRPTE

-678 TELAPIVEK
+678 AELEPIVEK
-687 LGVSGTGDVTMTL
+687 LGVSGAGDVTMTL

-731 KIPVYRCLGGNARCG
+731 KILSIDVSAGTPVVESN
-746 VDVRGH
+746 
-752 FRDVR
+752 